1 MRASAMATSSPAD
14 SVALHAR
21 LSPERLA
28 AVDLA
33 SGTAWRYAALELDVA
48 RCATF
53 LRERGCGVGDRV
65 VAIAKNH
72 VALLIVHL
80 ACARIGAIYTPLN
93 VRLSPPEIAALLE
106 RARPRLTIGDERL
119 ASQSAIDTGLAGP
132 RARFDTGL
140 ARPRARFDATLA
152 HPGPRFDFTLRELLQ
167 QLAQTA
173 PAETEPV
180 DPDRPSLMLFTSGT
194 TGRPKGVL
202 LSERNITET
211 ALNFSM
217 LARVGR
223 DSVFLGDAPMF
234 HTIGLISNTRPALLV
249 GGTFLVSE
257 EFAPPITLARLA
269 DPALRVSHYFCVP
282 QMAAALRAQPSYH
295 PASLA
300 RLTALFTGGAPH
312 PAAAIRSFLRE
323 GIAVVD
329 GYGMSEV
336 GCIFG
341 MPLHLETIE
350 EKASAVGFCTPRV
363 RTRIVDQ
370 LGVDCPVGTA
380 GELWVRGDTVFAGYY
395 ESPEDTEAAFTDGW
409 FRTGDIVRVDEDGFH
424 YVVDRKK
431 DMFISGGENVYPAEI
446 EACLLGFPN
455 LSEAAVVG
463 VPDERWGE
471 VGHLVLVPVKG
482 QTVETKQ
489 LLAHLTE
496 QLARFK
502 VPRFVTH
509 MDALPR
515 TTTGKVQKRAIR
527 SALLEGRVNV
537 ERAAHEEG

>member
-1 MRASAMATSSPAD
+1 MATSSPAD

-33 SGTAWRYAALELDVA
+33 SGISWRYAALELDVA
-48 RCATF
+48 RCATL
-53 LRERGCGVGDRV
+53 LRERGCSVGDRV

-72 VALLIVHL
+72 VAQLIVHL

-93 VRLSPPEIAALLE
+93 VRLSQHELLALVAI
-106 RARPRLTIGDERL
+106 ARPTLTLGDERL
-119 ASQSAIDTGLAGP
+119 GQQSAVDM
-132 RARFDTGL
+132 
-140 ARPRARFDATLA
+140 TLA
-152 HPGPRFDFTLRELLQ
+152 QLLQ
-167 QLAQTA
+167 QLPHAA
-173 PAETEPV
+173 PAVAAPV

-257 EFAPPITLARLA
+257 EFAPAVTLARLA
-269 DPALRVSHYFCVP
+269 DPELRVSHYFCVP
-282 QMAAALRAQPSYH
+282 QMAAALRAQPNYD
-295 PASLA
+295 AGKLA

-312 PAAAIRSFLRE
+312 AAAAIRSFVRE
-323 GIAVVD
+323 GVVVAD

-341 MPLHLETIE
+341 MPLQLETID
-350 EKASAVGFCTPRV
+350 EKAGAVGFCTPRV
-363 RTRIVDQ
+363 STRIVDDS
-370 LGVDCPVGTA
+370 GVDCPVGTA

-395 ESPEDTEAAFTDGW
+395 DNAEDTEAAFSDGW
-409 FRTGDIVRVDEDGFH
+409 FRTGDIVKVDEDGFH
-424 YVVDRKK
+424 YVIDRKK

-455 LSEAAVVG
+455 LAEAAVVG

-471 VGHLVLVPVKG
+471 VGHLVLVPAKG
-482 QTVETKQ
+482 QTVDTTQ
-489 LLAHLTE
+489 LLAHLACR
-496 QLARFK
+496 LARFK
-502 VPRFVTH
+502 VPRFVTQV
-509 MDALPR
+509 DALPR

-527 SALLEGRVNV
+527 AALLQS
-537 ERAAHEEG
+537 